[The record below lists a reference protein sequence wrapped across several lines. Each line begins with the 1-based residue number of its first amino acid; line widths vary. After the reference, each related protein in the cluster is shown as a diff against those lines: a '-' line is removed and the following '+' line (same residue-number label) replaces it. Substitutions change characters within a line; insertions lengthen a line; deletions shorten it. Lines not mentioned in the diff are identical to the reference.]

1 VAVDANGVLE
11 ILTPRVFLPLL
22 APAKRYRGGKG
33 GRASGKSHFFAEL
46 LIETAVARPG
56 LRALAAREV
65 QKSLKESAKKLLEDK
80 IVALGVGGQFE
91 VLQTEIRTPGNGLI
105 IFGGLRDHTVDS
117 IKSMEGI
124 DICWLEEAESLS
136 ERSITMLDPTIRKEG
151 SEIWASWN
159 PRKRNAPIERLV
171 PWDDASVAVLV
182 HANYRDNP
190 FLGKTIIDLAARH
203 KRDSPETYPHVWLG
217 AYEDAGSKT
226 VIPPLWVDAAVG
238 LARRLGLEVTGK
250 RIAALDVAGAE
261 EGGDENGFVMRHGI
275 EVTHIEKWN
284 GLDTSLTTER
294 AVKLAT
300 SFGAEELQYDSAG
313 VGEGVTGE
321 WAAMGRRGE
330 QPEGLAVVAWN
341 GGNAVLEPDETI
353 EPDDPK
359 AKKNK
364 DHYHNLKAMAWFN
377 LRRRFQNAYA
387 ASQGKPYD
395 PDEIISISEN
405 IPQRICA
412 QLCDEL
418 SQPQQKL
425 SGTGKVMV
433 EKNPDGSRSPNLSDS
448 VCMAMTPLGVQSSY
462 LLSAWG

>member
-1 VAVDANGVLE
+1 MPVDVNGILE
-11 ILTPRVFLPLL
+11 IATPRVFLPLL
-22 APAKRYRGGKG
+22 AEGKRYRGGKG

-46 LIETAVARPG
+46 LIETCLARPG
-56 LRALAAREV
+56 LRSLAAREV

-80 IVALGVGGQFE
+80 IETLGVGNQFE

-159 PRKRNAPIERLV
+159 PRKRNAPIERLM
-171 PWDDASVAVLV
+171 PWDDPSVAVLV

-190 FLGKTIIDLAARH
+190 FLGKTVIDLAARH
-203 KRDSPETYPHVWLG
+203 KINSPDTYPHVWLG

-226 VIPPLWVDAAVG
+226 VIPPLWIDAAIG
-238 LARRLGLEVTGK
+238 LAAKLGIEVTGK

-284 GLDTSLTTER
+284 GLDTSLTTEK
-294 AVKLAT
+294 AVALAVG
-300 SFGAEELQYDSAG
+300 FGAEELQYDSAG

-330 QPEGLAVVAWN
+330 QPEGLSAVAWN
-341 GGNAVLEPDETI
+341 GGNTVLEPDETI

-364 DHYHNLKAMAWFN
+364 DHYHNLKAQAHFR
-377 LRRRFQNAYA
+377 LRKRFQNAYH
-387 ASQGKPYD
+387 ASIGRDYD
-395 PDEIISISEN
+395 PDMLISISEK
-405 IPQRICA
+405 IPEKIRA
-412 QLCDEL
+412 QFCDEL
-418 SQPQQKL
+418 SQPEQKL
-425 SGTGKVMV
+425 SATGKVLV
-433 EKNPDGSRSPNLSDS
+433 EKQPQGTKSPNVGDPC
-448 VCMAMTPLGVQSSY
+448 VMAFNPLPSGSSY
-462 LLSAWG
+462 QFDGWM